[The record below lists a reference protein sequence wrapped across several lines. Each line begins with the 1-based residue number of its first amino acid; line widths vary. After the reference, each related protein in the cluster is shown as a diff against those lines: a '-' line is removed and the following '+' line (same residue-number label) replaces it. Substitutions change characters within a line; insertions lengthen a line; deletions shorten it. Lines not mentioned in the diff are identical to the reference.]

1 MTTMETGMDT
11 YVDENTE
18 RGMLLQKYVE
28 NFQSDSVILLVEADN
43 VFTPDI
49 LAYVDRLEREL
60 AEERYVTGVTSITDL
75 LKAANGGALPTSYA
89 EIDQARGRLPP
100 ASLSSMSP
108 SPTMML
114 AVVGVEPGVSQ
125 EATFSMLDSM
135 NARIGISSPPTGVTV
150 TLTGESA
157 FGQQMMDE
165 MSVSMSTLLL
175 AAMVLMVLA
184 VGILFGHVRY
194 RCFRYSS

>member
-1 MTTMETGMDT
+1 MQVFFKTVANAINRRPLLVAGVVVGLLIVSLIGASMTTMETGMDT

-135 NARIGISSPPTGVTV
+135 NARIGISSPPTRRYGHPDR
-150 TLTGESA
+150 GIRIWSA
-157 FGQQMMDE
+157 DDG
-165 MSVSMSTLLL
+165 
-175 AAMVLMVLA
+175 
-184 VGILFGHVRY
+184 
-194 RCFRYSS
+194 